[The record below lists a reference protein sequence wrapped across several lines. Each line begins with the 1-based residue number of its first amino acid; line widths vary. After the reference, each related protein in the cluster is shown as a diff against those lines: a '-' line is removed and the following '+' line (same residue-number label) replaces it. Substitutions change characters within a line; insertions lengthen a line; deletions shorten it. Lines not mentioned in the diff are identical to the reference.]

1 MITYID
7 TSVLLKL
14 LVDDEVGADA
24 AQRLWLDSDFV
35 MCAEIGYAE
44 ARAALASVRRGGR
57 LDARELSTAKAEL
70 NRLWA
75 QVDVVPVTTEL
86 VLAAGDL
93 AEAEGLRG
101 YDADTVGAFRW
112 TAGVRHALALS
123 DTHSVRGR
131 LGVRVPPGAHFF
143 TDQDVCGMSP
153 ATYLGNWPELTQP
166 EVDVRYRG
174 MKDPA
179 GRNTMDSG
187 TVSRLPA

>member
-70 NRLWA
+70 NRLWE
-75 QVDVVPVTTEL
+75 QIDVVPVTTEL

-101 YDADTVGAFRW
+101 YDAVHLA
-112 TAGVRHALALS
+112 AALAGQATVVATADSQLLAAAQ
-123 DTHSVRGR
+123 HRN
-131 LGVRVPPGAHFF
+131 L
-143 TDQDVCGMSP
+143 DVSNP
-153 ATYLGNWPELTQP
+153 LTP
-166 EVDVRYRG
+166 DEF
-174 MKDPA
+174 A
-179 GRNTMDSG
+179 GFI
-187 TVSRLPA
+187 